1 MKNEKKKLGCHSAMF
16 PRQKK
21 KRGKNEAKITMQII
35 IIFFI

>member
-21 KRGKNEAKITMQII
+21 KKQKNEAKISMQII
-35 IIFFI
+35 IIFI

>member
-21 KRGKNEAKITMQII
+21 KQKNEAKISMQII
-35 IIFFI
+35 IIFI